1 MTWCRLTGGGL
12 QLENVVQSGLL
23 HIDKFNINRD
33 PFVPVSEVNE
43 DH

>member
-12 QLENVVQSGLL
+12 QLENVMQSGPL

-33 PFVPVSEVNE
+33 PVVPVSERNE